1 MNAGNQSTGNIGSQ
15 RTLTGVSAILAGV
28 LAIVVVPLYFIYAGP
43 PPAWN
48 VLTRTLLSVA
58 MMGALM
64 LYLTGLRQYLG
75 RAGVAASIAY
85 GAGMTYVAVS
95 LVSDSMEAGV
105 PLYTPGGALDPTID
119 GPLAAGMVL
128 IHGPIARVLSIVFLI
143 AMGYAVSRTKALPGW
158 VSKSAYVLA
167 AANLAFI
174 PSLYFGM
181 NPANFYAA
189 NGWGST
195 ATISGLL
202 FYWTAAV
209 GIAVL
214 RRREALPV
222 TEEPMRASVTI
233 TG

>member
-1 MNAGNQSTGNIGSQ
+1 MSENDDAQ
-15 RTLTGVSAILAGV
+15 RRLTGISAITAGV
-28 LAIVVVPLYFIYAGP
+28 LALVVVPLYFIYAGP

-48 VLTRTLLSVA
+48 VLSRTLISVGMLGA
-58 MMGALM
+58 MM
-64 LYLTGLRQYLG
+64 LYLIGLRHYLR

-85 GAGMTYVAVS
+85 GAGMTYIAVS
-95 LVSDSMEAGV
+95 LVSESMEAGV

-128 IHGPIARVLSIVFLI
+128 IHGPIARVLSIVFLV
-143 AMGYAVSRTKALPGW
+143 ALGYAISRTKALPGW
-158 VSKSAYVLA
+158 VSASAYVLA
-167 AANLAFI
+167 VANLAFI

-195 ATISGLL
+195 ATISGLM

-209 GIAVL
+209 GVAIL
-214 RRREALPV
+214 RRRDTEPV
-222 TEEPMRASVTI
+222 AGARTHTPATLA
-233 TG
+233 G